1 MPAEPSHLAQ
11 TVVALRRKDPGEQD
25 AEIID
30 VLALS
35 FELAVSPEAVDV
47 IVDSALAG
55 DQAERVAAVLDAI
68 DIDWVDLFDWPVVR
82 VTGQAAGVLSPAFRS
97 ALGEAIA
104 NRARARSIRDG
115 SAQGRVRP
123 NPDSAGSAS

>member
-1 MPAEPSHLAQ
+1 MPAEPPHRAQ

-55 DQAERVAAVLDAI
+55 DQAERVAAVLDEI
-68 DIDWVDLFDWPVVR
+68 DIGWVDLFDWPVVR
-82 VTGQAAGVLSPAFRS
+82 VTGQATGVLSPAFRS

-104 NRARARSIRDG
+104 NRAQARSIRDG
-115 SAQGRVRP
+115 SAQDHARP
-123 NPDSAGSAS
+123 KPDSAGSAS